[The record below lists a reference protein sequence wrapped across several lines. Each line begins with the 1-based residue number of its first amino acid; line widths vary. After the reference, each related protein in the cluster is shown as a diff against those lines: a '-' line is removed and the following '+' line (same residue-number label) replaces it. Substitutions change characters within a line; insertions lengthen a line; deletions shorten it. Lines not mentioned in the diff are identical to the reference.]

1 MRTAALAQL
10 DGKGGGDRRVRN
22 IMEQQLVAKKAGDFP
37 RGQPATSK
45 SVMREWDRKAW
56 WCTLVKE
63 FSFHCPV

>member
-10 DGKGGGDRRVRN
+10 DGKGGYRRVRN

-56 WCTLVKE
+56 CALVKE